1 MATDDGQGFEQP
13 IMERGEFAIFEV
25 EGGYVVRQ
33 FGAGDVREIPDSVGQ
48 EFWDA
53 MREAGWEDAL

>member
-1 MATDDGQGFEQP
+1 MAIDDGQGFEQP
-13 IMERGEFAIFEV
+13 IMERGEFAIFET
-25 EGGYVVRQ
+25 EEGYVVRQ
-33 FGAGDVREIPDSVGQ
+33 FGAGDVMDIPDSVGP